1 MRQPSGLR
9 TNEDAPEHMNRRG
22 PAATGAFDQV
32 EVVGGDELDAWLQAN
47 HERQDS
53 VWLVTYKKQR
63 IGFSNTLFPSRVPAG
78 KALDHPLNR
87 PLGLF
92 AAG

>member
-9 TNEDAPEHMNRRG
+9 TNEDALEHMNRRG
-22 PAATGAFDQV
+22 PVATGAFDQV

-53 VWLVTYKKQR
+53 V
-63 IGFSNTLFPSRVPAG
+63 
-78 KALDHPLNR
+78 
-87 PLGLF
+87 
-92 AAG
+92 

>member
-9 TNEDAPEHMNRRG
+9 TNEDALEHMNRRG
-22 PAATGAFDQV
+22 PLATGAFDQV

-53 VWLVTYKKQR
+53 VWLVTFKKLCR
-63 IGFSNTLFPSRVPAG
+63 RKS
-78 KALDHPLNR
+78 
-87 PLGLF
+87 
-92 AAG
+92 